1 MPRAF
6 SDRLFLHLFEAFPP
20 TRDYARA
27 DFDRAPM
34 PSLMAHFLTQTLQRR
49 FDLEVEQ
56 LRAVRSNW
64 FDYDHPEVR
73 EAHKVLIVALLQ
85 HAQIPRE
92 EWERTLRQAVERVT
106 AYLIR
111 PSQTLV
117 DFVFNVEEGP
127 LPAHVV
133 YRRIG
138 YFAAYPYLRAAVEAY
153 FERKGKPEITR
164 ARFAE
169 LLTRVD
175 RQMAEDYDVEA
186 WLALMEPLLLL
197 MGDLTPGRT
206 EAPVSVLR
214 AFFEDKGAQEIVA
227 RLDAAARRNVR
238 ALDEAGLRELLES
251 ALAPARPVAAPAPPP
266 PVAAPAPSFVRHEPP
281 VAAPERP
288 VVLEPLPPPEPA
300 PSREAAPPVEA
311 SAAPEPEPPVE
322 PAPSPE
328 DEAVPLWKKFMHAPG
343 AEAPEAAPPPA
354 DPEAMPLWMRFRSNA
369 EPGTADLPA
378 LEHAILGEQA
388 SLNRE
393 RFVKYLFSGSEEAYE
408 RVLRRL
414 YTAPTWTQASQ
425 IIAQDVFKAHRVNIY
440 SPPAIAFTNAVEARY
455 RQDERL

>member
-6 SDRLFLHLFEAFPP
+6 SDRLFQHLFEAFPP

-73 EAHKVLIVALLQ
+73 EAHKALIVALLQ

-92 EWERTLRQAVERVT
+92 EWERTLRQAVEHVT

-111 PSQTLV
+111 PAQTLV
-117 DFVFNVEEGP
+117 EFVFNVEEGP

-138 YFAAYPYLRAAVEAY
+138 YFAAYPYFRTAVEAY
-153 FERKGKPEITR
+153 FERKGKAEITR

-169 LLTRVD
+169 LLSRVD
-175 RQMAEDYDVEA
+175 RRMAQGYDVEA

-197 MGDLTPGRT
+197 TGDLTPGRT
-206 EAPVSVLR
+206 EAPLSVLR
-214 AFFEDKGAQEIVA
+214 AFFEDKGADAIVA
-227 RLDAAARRNVR
+227 QFDAAERRGVH
-238 ALDEAGLRELLES
+238 ALDEAGLRTLLT
-251 ALAPARPVAAPAPPP
+251 AVLAPEPE
-266 PVAAPAPSFVRHEPP
+266 PAPSEPP
-281 VAAPERP
+281 P
-288 VVLEPLPPPEPA
+288 VVLEPLPPPEPVSSEPA
-300 PSREAAPPVEA
+300 PEVRREPAV
-311 SAAPEPEPPVE
+311 APEPVSSEPVS
-322 PAPSPE
+322 ASPE
-328 DEAVPLWKKFMHAPG
+328 PVPTEPVSSEPEAVPLWKRFVHAP
-343 AEAPEAAPPPA
+343 EIEEPEAAPYA
-354 DPEAMPLWMRFRSNA
+354 DEPEAIPLWMRFRSAA
-369 EPGTADLPA
+369 EPGAADLPM
-378 LEHAILGEQA
+378 LEHAVLGEHGYR
-388 SLNRE
+388 NRE
-393 RFVKYLFSGSEEAYE
+393 RFVKNLFSGSAEAYE
-408 RVLRRL
+408 QVLRRL

-455 RQDERL
+455 RQNERL

>member
-6 SDRLFLHLFEAFPP
+6 SDRLFQHLFEAFPP

-73 EAHKVLIVALLQ
+73 EAHKTLIVALLQ

-111 PSQTLV
+111 PAQTLV

-169 LLTRVD
+169 LLARVD
-175 RQMAEDYDVEA
+175 RRMAEDYDAEA

-197 MGDLTPGRT
+197 MGDVTPGRT

-214 AFFEDKGAQEIVA
+214 AFFEDKGAEKIVA
-227 RLDAAARRNVR
+227 HLDAAARRGVR
-238 ALDEAGLRELLES
+238 ALDEAGLRELLAS
-251 ALAPARPVAAPAPPP
+251 ALAPERSASPPEP
-266 PVAAPAPSFVRHEPP
+266 PVAAPPVVHHEPP
-281 VAAPERP
+281 EPAPERP

-300 PSREAAPPVEA
+300 PSPEAAPPVEA
-311 SAAPEPEPPVE
+311 SAAPEAAPPAEPTP
-322 PAPSPE
+322 PAG
-328 DEAVPLWKKFMHAPG
+328 DETVPLWKRFMHAPE
-343 AEAPEAAPPPA
+343 AEAPEAAPPAA

-369 EPGTADLPA
+369 EPGAADLPM

-388 SLNRE
+388 PLNRE
-393 RFVKYLFSGSEEAYE
+393 RFVKYLFSGSEEDYE

-455 RQDERL
+455 RQDEHL